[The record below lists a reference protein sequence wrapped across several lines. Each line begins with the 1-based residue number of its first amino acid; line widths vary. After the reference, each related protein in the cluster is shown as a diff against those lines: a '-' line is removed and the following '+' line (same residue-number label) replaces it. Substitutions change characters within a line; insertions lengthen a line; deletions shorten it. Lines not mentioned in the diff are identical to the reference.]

1 MLNTQIPEN
10 MALALN
16 PIFKTVG
23 SLTVLLRETVS
34 FTKTEHAPVWA
45 FLRIYWSNVKY
56 LWINMNYATFG
67 FLASKII
74 CQIQF

>member
-34 FTKTEHAPVWA
+34 FTKTEHAPALA
-45 FLRIYWSNVKY
+45 FLRIY
-56 LWINMNYATFG
+56 
-67 FLASKII
+67 
-74 CQIQF
+74 